1 MLEHYPCIHLSA
13 GQLLRDETLKEGSP
27 HAALIEECLIAGKI
41 VPVEI
46 SLALL
51 ARAIQDTPRS
61 SSMVF
66 LVDGFPR
73 NFDNLDGWTAT
84 MPALTSVAGV
94 LHYDCPLEILE
105 KRVLERAKDSGR
117 SDDNLESLRK
127 RFKTFQTDTIPVVD
141 MLRTVAGQSIS
152 MQVFEIEANRP
163 IESVWK
169 DTQSSL
175 NSVIANDVLA
185 HSHKLLHAIAVRDAK
200 TYASLCANEMLEGC
214 NNNAEELLQTQELST
229 SDNAPD
235 GVVLEQQIDCI
246 SKAQLEFITGTKAKV
261 SYRRLL
267 GETTFVET
275 RLWSH
280 TKEGGWRMIHFFRSP
295 LLEAGTQI

>member
-27 HAALIEECLIAGKI
+27 HAALIEECLVAGKI

-51 ARAIQDTPRS
+51 AKAIQDTPLS

-84 MPALTSVAGV
+84 MPALSSVSGV

-105 KRVLERAKDSGR
+105 KRVLERAKESGR

-127 RFKTFQTDTIPVVD
+127 RFKTFQTDTTPVVG
-141 MLRTVAGQSIS
+141 MLRTVAEQSIS
-152 MQVFEIEANRP
+152 MQVFDIEANRP
-163 IESVWK
+163 IECVWK

-175 NSVIANDVLA
+175 NYVIANDVLTQ
-185 HSHKLLHAIAVRDAK
+185 SNKLLNAIAARDAK
-200 TYASLCANEMLEGC
+200 GYASLCAKEMMEGC
-214 NNNAEELLQTQELST
+214 NNSAEELLQTQELST
-229 SDNAPD
+229 EKSPD
-235 GVVLEQQIDCI
+235 GVVLEQPDCI

-261 SYRRLL
+261 SYRRSL
-267 GETTFVET
+267 GESTFVES

-280 TKEGGWRMIHFFRSP
+280 TKEDGWKMIHFFRSP
-295 LLEAGTQI
+295 LLETGAQI